1 MMLLFAVDIGNTNME
16 FGVYE
21 NNELKDHFR
30 MVTNRDLTSDE
41 VGLNICQF
49 FFVRK
54 IRIEDIKDVI
64 ITSVVPEV
72 VYSVKNAMRKY
83 LKLKPLIIQENIQ
96 VPLENRYD
104 NPQEV
109 GSDRLVTAYAAWK
122 KYGNNLIVIDFGTA
136 TTFDVIDGAGAYVG
150 GCIYPGIKI
159 SLDALVLK
167 TSKLPRV
174 EIAKPQSVIGRNT
187 VNSIQSG
194 IVNGYSGAV
203 SNIVHSLEEELG
215 VKCTVL
221 ATGGLARM
229 ISEQTNVID
238 TIDRT
243 LVLDGLNLI
252 YQEYQK
258 KVE

>member
-1 MMLLFAVDIGNTNME
+1 MLLFTADIGNTNME

-21 NNELKDHFR
+21 NDRLKDSFR

-49 FFVRK
+49 FFVRG
-54 IRIEDIKDVI
+54 IRVEDIKDVI

-83 LKLKPLIIQENIQ
+83 LKLTPLIIQDNIK
-96 VPLENRYD
+96 VPIENRYD
-104 NPQEV
+104 NPLEV
-109 GSDRLVTAYAAWK
+109 GADRLVNAYAAMK
-122 KYGNNLIVIDFGTA
+122 KYGKNLIIIDFGTA
-136 TTFDVIDGAGAYVG
+136 TTFDVVDGDGAYVG

-159 SLDALVLK
+159 SLDALVSR
-167 TSKLPRV
+167 TSKLPRI
-174 EIAKPQSVIGRNT
+174 EIAKPEKVIGRNT

-203 SNIVHSLEEELG
+203 SSIVHSLQQELG
-215 VKCTVL
+215 VTCTVI

-229 ISEQTNVID
+229 IGEQTNVID
-238 TIDRT
+238 VIDRT
-243 LVLDGLNLI
+243 LILDGLNLI
-252 YQEYQK
+252 YQEHQGK
-258 KVE
+258 AE